1 MNGEDLVAL
10 AGAPPGP
17 TVSITLP
24 THRRGAESR
33 QGPIRLRTLVAR
45 ARSAL
50 VEDRRLPPEQADA
63 LLAPAR
69 SLAEDHRF
77 WQHQDRGLALYA
89 TMGRLQRFRV
99 PVPLPERVTAGS
111 SALLTP
117 LLPLVEPDPPALVVT
132 VTEGEVKLYTASR
145 CGLTR
150 IGTAHDELDLPRDG
164 AEVLGP
170 SDYENPV
177 QAPPV
182 ARPHTG
188 SLDISRA
195 QVYGDSPADRR
206 TRGRAELA
214 RRVAV
219 AVQRLA
225 ARTGRPVVVVA
236 DAKAGGH
243 VAGPLREAGVEVLG
257 TVELNPTG
265 TSDDDLHAAV
275 SAVVAGR
282 LDRSR
287 EDALTVFTAL
297 RERADPRAPAAPA
310 DVLRAAHE
318 GRVESLLVA
327 SGCEVFGRYDPATGD
342 VSTADDLAAAGG
354 DLLGVAAVR
363 TIVHGGTVHVVAH
376 DRLRAVTGAVL
387 RF

>member
-24 THRRGAESR
+24 THRRGAEIR
-33 QGPIRLRTLVAR
+33 QGPIRLRTLAAR

-50 VEDRRLPPEQADA
+50 VDDRGLPPEQADA
-63 LLAPAR
+63 LLAPVR

-89 TMGRLQRFRV
+89 AAGGLQEFRV
-99 PVPLPERVTAGS
+99 PLPLAERVTTGS
-111 SALLTP
+111 GAFLTP
-117 LLPLVEPDPPALVVT
+117 LLPLVEPDHPALVVT
-132 VTEGEVKLYTASR
+132 VTEGEVKLYAASR
-145 CGLTR
+145 SGLTR
-150 IGTAHDELDLPRDG
+150 MGTAHDEHDLPRDG

-206 TRGRAELA
+206 TRARAELA

-225 ARTGRPVVVVA
+225 VRTGRPVVVVA

-243 VAGPLREAGVEVLG
+243 VAGPLRESGVDVLG

-265 TSDDDLHAAV
+265 TTDEDLHSAV
-275 SAVVAGR
+275 SALVAGR
-282 LDRSR
+282 LDRDR
-287 EDALTVFTAL
+287 EEALTAFTAL
-297 RERADPRAPAAPA
+297 RERADARALVAPA

-318 GRVESLLVA
+318 GRVERLLVA
-327 SGCEVFGRYDPATGD
+327 SGGEVFGRYDPVTGD
-342 VSTADDLAAAGG
+342 ASTADDLATGG
-354 DLLGVAAVR
+354 DLLGVAAAR
-363 TIVHGGTVHVVAH
+363 TIVHGGTVHVVGP
-376 DRLRAVTGAVL
+376 DRLRAETGAVL